1 MNDDDDDDDEAK
13 NVLHFF
19 FKSTDM
25 KFSQV
30 LDRRFEPFSYSCFP
44 NWKYLIN
51 LDFICAEKQTDKQ
64 TDRQTDIQ
72 TYIRT
77 LEV

>member
-1 MNDDDDDDDEAK
+1 MNDDDDEAK
-13 NVLHFF
+13 NVLRFLL
-19 FKSTDM
+19 KSTDM

-30 LDRRFEPFSYSCFP
+30 LDRRFDPFSYTCFP
-44 NWKYLIN
+44 KWKYLIN
-51 LDFICAEKQTDKQ
+51 HDFICAEKQTDKQ

-72 TYIRT
+72 TYRQT